1 VVAVFDQGYE
11 VISVL
16 LGVISDTHDR
26 VPVIRQAVTL
36 FNERKVSAVL
46 HCGDFVAPFALLPYM
61 ELKCPFYAVF
71 GNNDGEREGLKKM
84 FAANGW
90 SLNDR
95 PWSFE
100 LSGYKITMLHEPAHI
115 KKRVAEGMQD
125 LIVYGH
131 THESFFEKNKKTM
144 VVNPG
149 EGCGWVKGISTVAVV
164 DMSKWDCAIEKV

>member
-1 VVAVFDQGYE
+1 MVALDHGHE
-11 VISVL
+11 VIGVL
-16 LGVISDTHDR
+16 LGVISDSHDR
-26 VPVIRQAVTL
+26 TPVIRQAVAL

-46 HCGDFVAPFALLPYM
+46 HCGDFVAPFALLPFKD
-61 ELKCPFYAVF
+61 LKCPFYAVF
-71 GNNDGEREGLKKM
+71 GNNDGERDGLAKL

-100 LSGYKITMLHEPAHI
+100 LSGYNITMLHEPFSL
-115 KKRVAEGMQD
+115 KRFVAEGPQD

-131 THESFFEKNKKTM
+131 THEPLFEKNEKTM

-149 EGCGWVKGISTVAVV
+149 EACGWVKGFCSVAVV
-164 DMSKWDCAIEKV
+164 DMAKRECAIESI